1 MAAADSPASA
11 GSRKAESRFDWRWPS
26 SLRRLASFV
35 RLGLFGRTFLLLAAL
50 MLVSLGA
57 WLQVFFSM
65 EMGPRAAQ
73 MAQRVATSVNITRT
87 ALVYSQP
94 EERSKMLLDLATN
107 EGIQVYPRG
116 PADTA
121 EPLPDENYWQR
132 VAAHIRDRFGPST
145 QIAWSVNQVPG
156 FWVSFHIDG
165 DRYWLVFEREQI
177 GLTGGI
183 EWLGWGA
190 TALLLSLIGAAVS
203 VGFVNRP
210 LSRLAKAAQV
220 LSRGDTPSPLPETGP
235 SEIRELNAS
244 FNRMARDIRQ
254 TEADRELMLAGISHD
269 LRTPLARMR
278 LVIEMSGVS
287 EDARQAIDEDLAQID
302 HSIGQLMEYARPAG
316 APPQLASDV
325 SSVLQELYERER
337 SHTES
342 TGGSLTAEIEPGQ
355 RARITALDLKRIV
368 SNLIENARRY
378 GRSEDGTAEI
388 VMRLKSEAGILAIE
402 VSDRGPG
409 IAPDDVGRMLRPFS
423 RGEAARTGVSGAGLG
438 LAIVERLLGH
448 VGGQL
453 KLLPRE
459 GGGLTAR
466 IELPKARIRNF
477 QLDSEFQ

>member
-1 MAAADSPASA
+1 MA
-11 GSRKAESRFDWRWPS
+11 SRI
-26 SLRRLASFV
+26 

-65 EMGPRAAQ
+65 ELGPRANQ
-73 MAQRVATSVNITRT
+73 MAQRVITAVNITRT
-87 ALVYSQP
+87 ALVYSQAD
-94 EERSKMLLDLATN
+94 ERSKLLLDLATN
-107 EGIQVYPRG
+107 EGIQVYPREVT
-116 PADTA
+116 DFA
-121 EPLPDENYWQR
+121 EPLPHDDYWQR
-132 VAAHIRDRFGPST
+132 VADHIRSRFGPET
-145 QIAWSVNQVPG
+145 QISWGVNQVPG
-156 FWVSFHIDG
+156 FWVSFQIDH
-165 DRYWLVFEREQI
+165 DLYWLVFEREQI

-190 TALLLSLIGAAVS
+190 TALLLSLVGAAVS

-210 LSRLAKAAQV
+210 LSRLARAAQI
-220 LSRGDTPSPLPETGP
+220 LSRGETPSPLPENGP
-235 SEIRELNAS
+235 AEIRDLNAS
-244 FNRMARDIRQ
+244 FNRMAKDIRQ

-278 LVIEMSGVS
+278 LEIEMSGVS

-316 APPQLASDV
+316 TLPQMATDISL
-325 SSVLQELYERER
+325 VLTELLERER
-337 SHTES
+337 SHTAS
-342 TGGSLTAEIEPGQ
+342 TGGELEAFITPGL

-378 GRSEDGTAEI
+378 GRSGDGQAHL
-388 VMRLKSEAGILAIE
+388 VMAVQPEGNMIAIE

-409 IAPDDVGRMLRPFS
+409 IASDDVERLLRPFS

-438 LAIVERLLGH
+438 LAIVERLLKH
-448 VGGQL
+448 VGGSL
-453 KLLPRE
+453 KMLPRQ

-466 IELPKARIRNF
+466 IELPKTKIRNY
-477 QLDSEFQ
+477 QLDSENQ

>member
-1 MAAADSPASA
+1 MA
-11 GSRKAESRFDWRWPS
+11 SRI
-26 SLRRLASFV
+26 

-65 EMGPRAAQ
+65 ELGPRANQ
-73 MAQRVATSVNITRT
+73 MAQRVITAVNITRT
-87 ALVYSQP
+87 ALVYSQAD
-94 EERSKMLLDLATN
+94 ERSKLLLDLATN
-107 EGIQVYPRG
+107 EGIQVYPREVT
-116 PADTA
+116 DFA
-121 EPLPDENYWQR
+121 EPLPHDDYWQR
-132 VAAHIRDRFGPST
+132 VADHIRSRFGPET
-145 QIAWSVNQVPG
+145 QISWGVNQVPG
-156 FWVSFHIDG
+156 FWVSFQIDH
-165 DRYWLVFEREQI
+165 DLYWLVFEREQI

-190 TALLLSLIGAAVS
+190 TALLLSLVGAAVS

-210 LSRLAKAAQV
+210 LSRLARAAQI
-220 LSRGDTPSPLPETGP
+220 LSRGETPSPLPENGP
-235 SEIRELNAS
+235 AEIRDLNAS
-244 FNRMARDIRQ
+244 FNRMAKDIRQ

-278 LVIEMSGVS
+278 LEIEMSGVS

-316 APPQLASDV
+316 TLPQMATDISA
-325 SSVLQELYERER
+325 VLTELLDRER
-337 SHTES
+337 SHTAS
-342 TGGSLTAEIEPGQ
+342 TGGELEAFITPGL

-378 GRSEDGTAEI
+378 GRSGDGQAHL
-388 VMRLKSEAGILAIE
+388 VMAVQPEGNMIAIE

-409 IAPDDVGRMLRPFS
+409 IATDDVERLLRPFS

-438 LAIVERLLGH
+438 LAIVERLLKH
-448 VGGQL
+448 VGGSL
-453 KLLPRE
+453 KMLPRQ

-466 IELPKARIRNF
+466 IELPKTKVRNY
-477 QLDSEFQ
+477 QLDSENQ

>member
-1 MAAADSPASA
+1 MAQ
-11 GSRKAESRFDWRWPS
+11 RI
-26 SLRRLASFV
+26 

-65 EMGPRAAQ
+65 ELGPRANQ
-73 MAQRVATSVNITRT
+73 MAQRVITAVNITRT
-87 ALVYSQP
+87 ALVYSQSD
-94 EERSKMLLDLATN
+94 ERSKLLLDLATN
-107 EGIQVYPRG
+107 EGIQVYPREVT
-116 PADTA
+116 DFA
-121 EPLPDENYWQR
+121 EPLPHDDYWQR
-132 VAAHIRDRFGPST
+132 VAERIRSRFGPET
-145 QIAWSVNQVPG
+145 QISWGVNQVPG
-156 FWVSFHIDG
+156 FWVSFQIDH
-165 DRYWLVFEREQI
+165 DLYWLVFEREQI

-190 TALLLSLIGAAVS
+190 TALLLSLVGAAVS

-210 LSRLAKAAQV
+210 LSRLAKAAQI
-220 LSRGDTPSPLPETGP
+220 LSRGETPSPLPENGP
-235 SEIRELNAS
+235 AEIRDLNAS
-244 FNRMARDIRQ
+244 FNRMAKDIRQ

-278 LVIEMSGVS
+278 LEIEMSGVS

-316 APPQLASDV
+316 TLPQMATDI
-325 SSVLQELYERER
+325 SSVLTELLDRER
-337 SHTES
+337 SHTAS
-342 TGGSLTAEIEPGQ
+342 TGGELEAFITPGL

-378 GRSEDGTAEI
+378 GRSGDGQAHL
-388 VMRLKSEAGILAIE
+388 VMEVQPEGNMIAIE

-409 IAPDDVGRMLRPFS
+409 IASDDVERLLRPFS

-438 LAIVERLLGH
+438 LAIVERLLKH
-448 VGGQL
+448 VGGSL
-453 KLLPRE
+453 KMLPRQ

-466 IELPKARIRNF
+466 IEIPKSKIRNY
-477 QLDSEFQ
+477 QLDSENQ